1 MKTLQ
6 LLIALLLM
14 PLFASAQ
21 KSEGAL
27 IFVNGEQMAPEEFAK
42 IDPDDVLNFEVLP
55 ADEQTIERYGQEA
68 SNGVILVELHYDE
81 EARFV
86 VDDVEKS
93 FSDYIASQVKWGE
106 AESVAQVVIS
116 FTVDARGK
124 VCDFDTLS
132 SSDRR
137 LERRVVKAMEEAPL
151 WIPATKDGKG
161 VARRKLLKVTL
172 PEGGQIPRE
181 RVVLIR

>member
-86 VDDVEKS
+86 VDDVEQS
-93 FSDYIASQVKWGE
+93 FSDYIASQVKWSE